1 MEENKSKWQR
11 LRERLR
17 DTYRLIVM
25 DEDSFEEVA
34 SYKLTLRNI
43 YLLISSVLVILA
55 FIIVMLVAFTPL
67 RHYLPGGGA
76 AADVSQIN
84 KAYQKITEL
93 EDEVEAYETYT
104 NNIKKI
110 LRGNVETEDDVPT
123 EMTIDADTLQEV
135 SVSEETQTLIDE
147 LELEKIGNQ
156 AENNPKALEISNKEA
171 SLEQVSFVA
180 PVNGKVS
187 AAFNAQNNHFGVD
200 ILAPKNTAIKAAAD
214 GVVFFSDWTLET
226 GNTIGIQHANN
237 IVTFYKHNSM
247 LLKKTGDVVKAGEVV
262 AIIGN
267 TGTLSSGPHLHF
279 ELWYRTKAMNPT
291 DYISF

>member
-11 LRERLR
+11 FRERLG

-34 SYKLTLRNI
+34 SYKLTLKNI

-55 FIIVMLVAFTPL
+55 FVIVMLIAFTPL
-67 RHYLPGGGA
+67 RQYLPGGGV
-76 AADVSQIN
+76 AADVAQVN
-84 KAYQKITEL
+84 KAYKKIAEL
-93 EDEVEAYETYT
+93 EEEVEAYETYT
-104 NNIKKI
+104 NSIKKI
-110 LRGNVETEDDVPT
+110 LSGNVETEDDVAT
-123 EMTIDADTLQEV
+123 EITIDADTLQEV
-135 SVSEETQTLIDE
+135 SVSEETQALREE
-147 LELEKIGNQ
+147 LELEKIGEQ
-156 AENNPKALEISNKEA
+156 AESNPQALEINNKEA

-187 AAFNAQNNHFGVD
+187 AAFNAQNSHFGVD

-214 GVVFFSDWTLET
+214 GVVFLSDWTLET

-237 IVTFYKHNSM
+237 IITFYKHNSM
-247 LLKKTGDVVKAGEVV
+247 LLKEAGDVVRAGEVV

-279 ELWYRTKAMNPT
+279 ELWYKTKAMNPS